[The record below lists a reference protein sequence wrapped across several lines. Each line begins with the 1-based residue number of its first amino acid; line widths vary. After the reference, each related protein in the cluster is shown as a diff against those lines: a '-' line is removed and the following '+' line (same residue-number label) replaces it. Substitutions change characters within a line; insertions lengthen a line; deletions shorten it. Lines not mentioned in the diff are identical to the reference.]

1 MKSGSH
7 QLDARRNASPP
18 RGQDVSFREPILE
31 VLPRGQVTWRF
42 SDELLDLPL
51 EIPILDCL
59 WRIIHILA
67 IDRLAGSAVTQIGQA
82 TFRRKSE
89 WARSS
94 GTG

>member
-1 MKSGSH
+1 M
-7 QLDARRNASPP
+7 
-18 RGQDVSFREPILE
+18 SFREPILE

-67 IDRLAGSAVTQIGQA
+67 IDRLAGSPL
-82 TFRRKSE
+82 
-89 WARSS
+89 
-94 GTG
+94 